1 MITFSKKGLKL
12 FSLIC
17 YLLFLSCSD
26 NTVYY
31 DDESN
36 SSQIENYALD
46 YCVVSG
52 NDLNDDTTDMVP
64 FSYNHEG
71 TTIVF
76 CCKPCLPKFKKS
88 PKKYLAI
95 IKEEIEFIKKESSEK
110 NN

>member
-12 FSLIC
+12 FSLTC
-17 YLLFLSCSD
+17 CLLFLSCSD

-52 NDLNDDTTDMVP
+52 NDLNDDTTDMIP

-76 CCKPCLPKFKKS
+76 CCKPCLLKFKKS
-88 PKKYLAI
+88 
-95 IKEEIEFIKKESSEK
+95 
-110 NN
+110 